1 MKKTI
6 LGILALLTI
15 EGFIISA
22 MLLLPIPIP
31 VGVKVLDIVILSIIL
46 WLFGYDLI
54 RPLVDTD
61 KKNPTEVGSLGIRW
75 SGQLLYSVLAV
86 SFAVIAAVCAI
97 SLTWQILIQS
107 LFLAILFITFFF
119 SLHASDQVQK
129 IADKE
134 DQVIAGRDKIRIAV
148 TQIHDEVTIQTNL
161 PEYVRMAVNEMEE
174 KAQFIS
180 PSNKSEA
187 IAYEAQFAEVAS
199 RVCSAMSNF
208 KINEDTIRQDL
219 MRLQRILD
227 NRKKVRS

>member
-46 WLFGYDLI
+46 GLFGYDLI
-54 RPLVDTD
+54 HPLVDTD

-75 SGQLLYSVLAV
+75 SGQMLYSVLAV
-86 SFAVIAAVCAI
+86 AFAVLAAIIGI

-107 LFLAILFITFFF
+107 LFLAILFITFLF
-119 SLHASDQVQK
+119 SLYASDQVQK

-134 DQVIAGRDKIRIAV
+134 DQVLAGRDKLRLAV
-148 TQIHDEVTIQTNL
+148 TQIHDEVAIQPNL
-161 PEYVRMAVNEMEE
+161 PEYVRIAINEMEE
-174 KAQFIS
+174 KTRFIS
-180 PSNKSEA
+180 PCNKAEA
-187 IAYEAQFAEVAS
+187 IAYETQFEEVAS
-199 RVCSAMSNF
+199 RVCIAMSNF
-208 KINEDTIRQDL
+208 KINEDSIRQD
-219 MRLQRILD
+219 
-227 NRKKVRS
+227 

>member
-46 WLFGYDLI
+46 GLFGYDLI
-54 RPLVDTD
+54 HPLVDTD

-75 SGQLLYSVLAV
+75 SGQMLYSVLAV
-86 SFAVIAAVCAI
+86 AFAVLAAIIGI

-107 LFLAILFITFFF
+107 LFLAILFITFLF
-119 SLHASDQVQK
+119 SLYASDQVQK

-134 DQVIAGRDKIRIAV
+134 DQVLAGRDKLRLAV
-148 TQIHDEVTIQTNL
+148 TQIHDEVAIQPNL
-161 PEYVRMAVNEMEE
+161 PEYVRIAINEMEE
-174 KAQFIS
+174 KARFIS
-180 PSNKSEA
+180 PCNKAEA
-187 IAYEAQFAEVAS
+187 IAYETQFEEVAS
-199 RVCSAMSNF
+199 RVCIAMSNF
-208 KINEDTIRQDL
+208 KINEDSIRQDL
-219 MRLQRILD
+219 MRMQRILD
-227 NRKKVRS
+227 NRKKVRN